1 MADKAWLATTL
12 GQEVEL
18 LTGFP
23 FKSEKYTD
31 EAHGISL
38 LRGDNIVQGTLRWD
52 GVKRWS
58 ITDTENISNYFLN
71 YGDVVVAMDR
81 PWIEAGLKYGCVSKQ
96 DLPCLLVQRVARLR
110 AKEKLDQ
117 RFLRY
122 VIASQEFT
130 HHVLSVQT
138 GTAVPHISGSQI
150 KEFQFL
156 RPPLPEQKAIAH
168 ILGTL
173 DDKIELNREMNK
185 TLEAMARAIFKS
197 WFVDF
202 DPVRA
207 KMEGRQ
213 PVGMDAATAELFPD
227 EFENEDFLLGD
238 IPKGW
243 KVSTL
248 DKLSVIVDSLH
259 QTPSYAEQGYPMVRV
274 TDIKGGYLELSNCKR
289 VTEIVFEEF
298 TRKYTPQKGDIV
310 FSRVGTYGISSY
322 IGSNEKFC
330 LGQNTVVINPKIN
343 SVYLY
348 LYLQSNTILNQIE
361 MSVVGSTQKTI
372 SLKNIKTLKIL
383 LPSESMLNRFKE
395 VIEPIFSQ
403 INANVQQSCTLAS
416 IRDTLLPK
424 LLSGE
429 IRVKEAEKIVETQL

>member
-31 EAHGISL
+31 EANGISL
-38 LRGDNIVQGTLRWD
+38 LRGDNIAQGTLRWD

-117 RFLRY
+117 KFLRY

-130 HHVLSVQT
+130 HHVLSVQI

-227 EFENEDFLLGD
+227 EFQESALGI

-243 KVSTL
+243 CVRKLGDLARNISKTFDFSARSQVIFINTGDVLLGSFLHNNRISKEGLPGQAKKSINQNDILISEIRPANGHYAYVDFDSSEYVVSTKFMIIRASDDIEPRFL
-248 DKLSVIVDSLH
+248 YRILTLQKTLAELQLIAESRSGTFPQITFDSI
-259 QTPSYAEQGYPMVRV
+259 SYFPIILAPKTIQLAFLRV
-274 TDIKGGYLELSNCKR
+274 VNLLEKQ
-289 VTEIVFEEF
+289 I
-298 TRKYTPQKGDIV
+298 
-310 FSRVGTYGISSY
+310 
-322 IGSNEKFC
+322 
-330 LGQNTVVINPKIN
+330 KIN
-343 SVYLY
+343 DS
-348 LYLQSNTILNQIE
+348 QSNTLR
-361 MSVVGSTQKTI
+361 G
-372 SLKNIKTLKIL
+372 
-383 LPSESMLNRFKE
+383 
-395 VIEPIFSQ
+395 
-403 INANVQQSCTLAS
+403 

>member
-31 EAHGISL
+31 EANGISL

-71 YGDVVVAMDR
+71 SGDVVVAMDR
-81 PWIEAGLKYGCVSKQ
+81 PWIEAGLKYACISKQ